1 MLGPTKTTMTKLIL
15 HTLPPSPFNAKVRLA
30 LNLKGI
36 DYDTVLVQGFDGR
49 EAIVEATGQP
59 LTPVIIDGDRKIFDS
74 FAILRYLDA
83 NFGGPRLYS
92 NTREG
97 MREIER
103 WEDLS
108 RNGYGPALG
117 LMLNMVIEG
126 KQDADTIALVNRL
139 FDQLT
144 VRVEQALE
152 NNAYLTGDAISA
164 ADLAIAPFI
173 HFAASDPESSPEKS
187 LGRAVSAVL
196 HLGPR
201 HVHTR
206 TWVEGVMAH
215 DQAASAV

>member
-1 MLGPTKTTMTKLIL
+1 MTKLVL
-15 HTLPPSPFNAKVRLA
+15 HTLPPSPFNTKVRLA
-30 LNLKGI
+30 LSFKGL
-36 DYDTVLVQGFDGR
+36 DYDTVEVHGFDGR

-59 LTPVIIDGDRKIFDS
+59 LTPVIVDGDRKVFDS

-83 NFGGPRLYS
+83 NFDGPRLYS

-117 LMLNMVIEG
+117 LMLNMVISGE
-126 KQDADTIALVNRL
+126 QNADTITLVNKL

-152 NNAYLTGDAISA
+152 KNAFLTGDAITA

-173 HFAASDPESSPEKS
+173 HFASSDPESSPEKS
-187 LGRAVSAVL
+187 LGRAVSTVL
-196 HLGPR
+196 HLGAR
-201 HVHTR
+201 HARTR
-206 TWVEGVMAH
+206 AWVERVMAY
-215 DQAASAV
+215 DRTASAV